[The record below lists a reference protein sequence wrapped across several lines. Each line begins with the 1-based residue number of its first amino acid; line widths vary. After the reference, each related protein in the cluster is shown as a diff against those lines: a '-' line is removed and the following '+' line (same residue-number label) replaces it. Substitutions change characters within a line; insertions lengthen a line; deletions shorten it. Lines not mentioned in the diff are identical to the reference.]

1 MNGDKATHVAAAKP
15 QRSMTTTARRPAKT
29 AKVQDAERHDVAV
42 VEPTPRAAA
51 GDVSARTVNTADVT
65 VATVEESE
73 EDVNMDKQQAKL
85 NADETSPAVEPE
97 KQLTE
102 GVVTFNRDY
111 METVFRSASV
121 FAKGCEALGNECMAY
136 AQAMVEDGM
145 ETSKALMGCKSLDE
159 AVEIQTGYV
168 SGALDRYL
176 AESAKLSELS
186 VKLASDAIEPINS
199 GFVVAAKEIARST
212 TANRRETP

>member
-1 MNGDKATHVAAAKP
+1 MNVEKATRVAAAKP
-15 QRSMTTTARRPAKT
+15 QLSMTTTARPPAQT
-29 AKVQDAERHDVAV
+29 VKVRDAESDDVAA

-51 GDVSARTVNTADVT
+51 AVSVRTVKTADVA

-85 NADETSPAVEPE
+85 DADATPPAVEPE
-97 KQLTE
+97 KQLSE
-102 GVVTFNRDY
+102 GVATFNRDY

-136 AQAMVEDGM
+136 AQAVVEDGM
-145 ETSKALMGCKSLDE
+145 ETSKALMGCRSLDE

-186 VKLASDAIEPINS
+186 VKLASVAIEPINS
-199 GFVVAAKEIARST
+199 GFVVAAKGIARST
-212 TANRRETP
+212 AENRRETP